1 MADQQYYEAIGRR
14 KTASARVRLH
24 TAGSGNL
31 IVNNVPGQEY
41 LSRPGDYDITLAPL
55 RAVGQESAYNITVKV
70 DGGGPTGQTEAIR
83 LGIARA
89 LVKINP
95 DYRLVLRKAGYLT
108 RDPRAKERKK
118 PGLKRARKAPTYT
131 KR

>member
-1 MADQQYYEAIGRR
+1 MSTQYYEAVGRR
-14 KTASARVRLH
+14 KTASARVRLFPGG
-24 TAGSGNL
+24 TGNL
-31 IVNNVPGQEY
+31 VVNDKPGDDY
-41 LSRPGDYDITLAPL
+41 LSREIDVAAVLEPL
-55 RAVGQESAYNITVKV
+55 RAVGQENAYNITIKVK
-70 DGGGPTGQTEAIR
+70 GGGVTGQAGAIQ

-89 LVKINP
+89 LLKINP
-95 DYRLVLRKAGYLT
+95 DFRLALRKGGYLT

>member
-1 MADQQYYEAIGRR
+1 MSTPKTTLIKEYFYGLGRR
-14 KTASARVRLH
+14 KTASARVRLS
-24 TAGSGNL
+24 SGQ
-31 IVNNVPGQEY
+31 GK
-41 LSRPGDYDITLAPL
+41 ITINGKIAANPSAPL
-55 RAVGQESAYNITVKV
+55 VLPLKLVNFLDKYDVAAKV
-70 DGGGPTGQTEAIR
+70 AGGGTRSREDAVR

-95 DYRLVLRKAGYLT
+95 EFKKTLRLEGLLT

-118 PGLKRARKAPTYT
+118 PGLKRARKAPQWQ